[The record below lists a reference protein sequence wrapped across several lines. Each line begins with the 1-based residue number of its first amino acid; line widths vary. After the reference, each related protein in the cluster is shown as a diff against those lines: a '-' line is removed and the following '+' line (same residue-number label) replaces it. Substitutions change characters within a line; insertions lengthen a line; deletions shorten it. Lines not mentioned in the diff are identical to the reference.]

1 MGKEDTTAG
10 EGTAASARTL
20 NAFEIQQ
27 KEFRVSRFGGYK
39 MRDVDEFLD
48 QLTDSFSALTA
59 ENERLRAGAGPVVGS
74 PDLED
79 VSRQADEIIAR
90 ARSEAARIAEEARTS
105 NAGTPVPSAG
115 KDRAAVHAFLTR
127 EREFLQSLAALV
139 QEHAEAVKG
148 MAKPAR
154 AAPKAAVQKT
164 TTANAAPAGS
174 PSAQPSSTP
183 ADGAPERAQTDPAP
197 QTDESSEDEPGPTRL
212 PESENT
218 VRIEEPAAARS
229 ARGDAEPEGD
239 RSLRELFW
247 GED

>member
-10 EGTAASARTL
+10 EGTAVPARTL
-20 NAFEIQQ
+20 NALEIQQ

-48 QLTDSFSALTA
+48 QITDAFSALTA
-59 ENERLRAGAGPVVGS
+59 ENERLRAGAAPVVGS
-74 PDLED
+74 PDLDD

-90 ARSEAARIAEEARTS
+90 ARAEASRLTGEAKTS
-105 NAGTPVPSAG
+105 AAGGLVAAG
-115 KDRAAVHAFLTR
+115 GPKDRAAVTAFLTR
-127 EREFLQSLAALV
+127 EREFLQSLAGLV

-154 AAPKAAVQKT
+154 SAPKEPVRATDAK
-164 TTANAAPAGS
+164 AAPAVTPS
-174 PSAQPSSTP
+174 P
-183 ADGAPERAQTDPAP
+183 PERDASERKETEAAP
-197 QTDESSEDEPGPTRL
+197 RTVEAVDDDAGPTRL
-212 PESENT
+212 PESDDT

-229 ARGDAEPEGD
+229 SRGDAEPEGD